1 MFPIKH
7 YLTKCLIFPQGNR
20 QRHKETARCG
30 QRDRL
35 VHTGRYGQAGCG
47 AAKEG
52 VCQIFQEVQHNAEGV
67 LQRRT
72 VSVSQRQLHAYYLHG
87 CYHTI
92 RGDSKIAGFFNRLIS
107 GFLSFRANR
116 LDDVMPLAFRA
127 FVWFITLRRRFSGAG
142 AKRQSCLF

>member
-1 MFPIKH
+1 MLHLF
-7 YLTKCLIFPQGNR
+7 QGNC

-35 VHTGRYGQAGCG
+35 VHTRRYGQAGCG

-72 VSVSQRQLHAYYLHG
+72 VSISIYYLLFTLG
-87 CYHTI
+87 VII
-92 RGDSKIAGFFNRLIS
+92 RYMS
-107 GFLSFRANR
+107 
-116 LDDVMPLAFRA
+116 
-127 FVWFITLRRRFSGAG
+127 RRP
-142 AKRQSCLF
+142 